1 MLGEILP
8 KLVSVLTPDDI
19 RQMKAGGSAECLK
32 WVEDI
37 EDVLQLLDQMA
48 VSWHDG
54 KYGEMSLAEVQLW
67 ADVRDRLNE
76 LWAALR
82 EGLT

>member
-1 MLGEILP
+1 MLGEILL

-19 RQMKAGGSAECLK
+19 RQMEAGGSAGCSR

-37 EDVLQLLDQMA
+37 EDILHLLDQMA

-54 KYGEMSLAEVQLW
+54 KYGVMSLSDVQLW
-67 ADVRDRLNE
+67 ADVREKLKELRAALNE
-76 LWAALR
+76 
-82 EGLT
+82 G

>member
-1 MLGEILP
+1 MLGDIIY
-8 KLVSVLTPDDI
+8 KMVSVLTPDDI

-37 EDVLQLLDQMA
+37 EDIVHLLDQMA

-54 KYGEMSLAEVQLW
+54 KYGVMSLSDVQLW
-67 ADVRDRLNE
+67 ADAREKLKELRAALNE
-76 LWAALR
+76 
-82 EGLT
+82 G